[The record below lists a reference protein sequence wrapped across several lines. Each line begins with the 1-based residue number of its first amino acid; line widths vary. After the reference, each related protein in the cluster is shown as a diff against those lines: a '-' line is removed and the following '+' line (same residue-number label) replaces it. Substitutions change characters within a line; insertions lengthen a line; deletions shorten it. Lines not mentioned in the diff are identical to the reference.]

1 MASPAKGHTA
11 VPLCQNDEIMRAI
24 GDHLERLGVAGGLVL
39 GFVLLFAAFA
49 KAIDP
54 EAFAEQIVAEGISPV
69 SLSFAVALVALALEL
84 GLGTALILNVR
95 RLWVLLPT
103 ALLVVFSLFPPGKAW
118 WNDTHGLGEASHC
131 GCFGNLV
138 DRTPAEAFWQDLLL
152 MVPALVL
159 CFFGRDEGT
168 RQPWRRLALVAAVTV
183 AGVALAVA
191 APGLPLDDMATRLK
205 PGVRVAEICAGAGE
219 ERLCLDAVAP
229 ELESGRHLVVIAD
242 LEDPELLAAMPALN
256 EMALAPDEPSPW
268 ILTASPPEAL
278 GVFRWTQA
286 PAFEVREQPLS
297 LLRPLY
303 RSLPRSFE
311 VVGGAVTA
319 TWPGLPPEA
328 APAEASPAATAAAV
342 GQ

>member
-1 MASPAKGHTA
+1 
-11 VPLCQNDEIMRAI
+11 MRAI
-24 GDHLERLGVAGGLVL
+24 GDYLERLGVAGGLVL

-54 EAFAEQIVAEGISPV
+54 EALAEQIVAEGIAPV
-69 SLSFAVALVALALEL
+69 SLSFAAALVALALEL
-84 GLGTALILNVR
+84 GLGTALILGVR
-95 RLWVLLPT
+95 RLWVLVPT
-103 ALLVVFSLFPPGKAW
+103 ALLVAFFLFLTGRAW
-118 WNDTHGLGEASHC
+118 WNAAHGLGEATHC

-138 DRTPAEAFWQDLLL
+138 DRTPAEAFWQDLLM

-159 CFFGRDEGT
+159 CFFGRDATT

-183 AGVALAVA
+183 AA
-191 APGLPLDDMATRLK
+191 RLE
-205 PGVRVAEICAGAGE
+205 PGVQVAEICTGADE
-219 ERLCLDAVAP
+219 ERLCLDAVVP

-242 LEDPELLAAMPALN
+242 LEDPVLLAAMPGLN
-256 EMALAPDEPSPW
+256 QMALAPQGPRPW

-303 RSLPRSFE
+303 RRLPRSFE
-311 VVGGAVTA
+311 VVDGGVTA
-319 TWPGLPPEA
+319 TWPGLAPGI
-328 APAEASPAATAAAV
+328 APAEAGPATAEPRSASDERDLA
-342 GQ
+342 GRLQ